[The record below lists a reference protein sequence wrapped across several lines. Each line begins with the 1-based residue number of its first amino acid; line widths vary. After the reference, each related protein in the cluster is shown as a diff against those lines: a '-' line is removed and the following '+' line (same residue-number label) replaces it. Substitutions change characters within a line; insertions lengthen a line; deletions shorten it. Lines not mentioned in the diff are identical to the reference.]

1 MPRPALSS
9 LLLAAVSLAPPTFS
23 AQTQDLATAK
33 SLMQQGLTAARQG
46 DLPRA
51 RAAFTHVVKL
61 APQVAAGHAALGS
74 VLLSLHEF
82 EASARELTTAHRIAA
97 NDLAVDLNL
106 ARAQAGLGNND
117 QAVALFRECLSAPTP
132 PSLSP
137 EETVAFA
144 TALAST
150 GEASAANELLA
161 HAVDAAPDSARLN
174 DALGTLLAGMG
185 QMERAIPLF
194 QRAVTIDPAFGQ
206 AQYHLSVAL
215 LALGQTQQSLAPA
228 ELAVDATPA
237 SFERQLQLGRVLSA
251 MHRDNEALEHL
262 HRAAGLAQAKPSPDA
277 LYALALALQASGD
290 ASGSLRF
297 FAAVTSVG
305 PADRGFDR
313 TAALTNQALAH
324 VQTGDAEGALP
335 LYAQALALGPDSA
348 TLRENF
354 GAAYLQK
361 ANLTH
366 ALEQFQAGLSLE
378 PENAQ
383 LHYDLG
389 LAYKLKDDLAS
400 AVPEFERAA
409 TLDPALPDPAYTLG
423 VIYMQQGRFAD
434 AASNLKR
441 AVSLQPN
448 NGDAWALLGSVLKDS
463 GQPADAT
470 AALQQAILLEPDQPS
485 LHIQL
490 AALESQAGQ
499 REQAAAERKIAAELS
514 RAANNRQRASF
525 ALKSGRALLN
535 ENKLAEAAVQLANA
549 SEADP
554 TLAEPHQ
561 LLAVVYA
568 RQGKAAEAALEHKQA
583 AALTASTP
591 HPGER

>member
-1 MPRPALSS
+1 MPRSARTYLF
-9 LLLAAVSLAPPTFS
+9 LAAIGFAPVILPS
-23 AQTQDLATAK
+23 QTSNLPTAK
-33 SLMQQGLTAARQG
+33 SLMQEGLTAARQG

-51 RAAFTHVVKL
+51 RTAFTRVVKL
-61 APQVAAGHAALGS
+61 APQVEAGHAALGS
-74 VLLSLHEF
+74 VLLSLHDF
-82 EASARELTTAHRIAA
+82 EASIKELAIAHRMAA

-106 ARAQAGLGNND
+106 ARAQVALGQND
-117 QAVALFRECLSAPTP
+117 EAVALFRECLSASTAPA
-132 PSLSP
+132 LSP
-137 EETVAFA
+137 EETVAYA

-150 GEASAANELLA
+150 GEAPAAGELLA
-161 HAVDAAPDSARLN
+161 HAVDAAPDSAMLP
-174 DALGTLLAGMG
+174 DALGALLAGMG
-185 QMERAIPLF
+185 QMERAVPLF

-228 ELAVDATPA
+228 ELAVDAMPA

-251 MHRDNEALEHL
+251 MHRDLDALEHL
-262 HRAAGLAQAKPSPDA
+262 HRAAGLAQARPSADA

-290 ASGSLRF
+290 ASGSLPF
-297 FAAVTSVG
+297 FAAVTSLG
-305 PADRGFDR
+305 PADRSFDR

-354 GAAYLQK
+354 GAAFLQK
-361 ANLTH
+361 ADLTH

-434 AASNLKR
+434 AATNLKR
-441 AVSLQPN
+441 AVALQPT

-463 GQPADAT
+463 GQPVDAT
-470 AALQQAILLEPDQPS
+470 AALQQAIVLEPDQPS

-490 AALESQAGQ
+490 ATLESQAGQ

-525 ALKSGRALLN
+525 ALKSGRTLLN
-535 ENKLAEAAVQLANA
+535 DNKLAEAAVQLANA
-549 SEADP
+549 AEADP
-554 TLAEPHQ
+554 TLSEPHQ
-561 LLAVVYA
+561 LLAVVYG
-568 RQGKAAEAALEHKQA
+568 RQGKAAEAALERKQA
-583 AALTASTP
+583 NALTAVP